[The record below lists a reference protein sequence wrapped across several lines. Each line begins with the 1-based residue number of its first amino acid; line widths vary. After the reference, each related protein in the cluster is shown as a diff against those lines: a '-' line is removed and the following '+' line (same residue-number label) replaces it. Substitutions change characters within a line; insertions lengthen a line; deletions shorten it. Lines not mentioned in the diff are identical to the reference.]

1 MRTRWCDGKNIKRE
15 IVNVLSVSKR
25 IRDRWKK
32 HQSNRRLVKLVGRE
46 WFYLF
51 RFFVLVTFPLNRIE
65 IYLRSNN
72 TWSDRKDAH
81 HKHKFCFKQ
90 FHSAHPSMYIFFC
103 CYLFFWWKVICDVSL
118 ASLWQCLFS
127 LLIFIFEFFSPRFLL
142 FFSFHFNRSMA
153 DSRFSIHF

>member
-103 CYLFFWWKVICDVSL
+103 CYLFFLMESDMRC
-118 ASLWQCLFS
+118 FS
-127 LLIFIFEFFSPRFLL
+127 CFTMTVPFFVVDFYFRVFFSTFFALFLI
-142 FFSFHFNRSMA
+142 SFQQINGR
-153 DSRFSIHF
+153 